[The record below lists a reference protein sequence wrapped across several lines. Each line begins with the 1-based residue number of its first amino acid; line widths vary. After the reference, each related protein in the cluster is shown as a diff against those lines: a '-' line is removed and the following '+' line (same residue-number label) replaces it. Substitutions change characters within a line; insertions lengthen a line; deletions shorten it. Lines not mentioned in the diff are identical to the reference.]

1 MNKEYQITYDGKT
14 IPYELTK
21 SKIKNMY
28 IYVKNGKVTV
38 KVPIRMKDK
47 QIYDFVHKKAKW
59 IYEKIKQEKE
69 TPKIQEE
76 IKPEDRERLELIVK
90 NKIEKYTKLLKERP
104 NKVRIRDINYAWGSC
119 SSNRNITINKKLAR
133 KEEKVIEYVIL
144 HEMCHLKYMNHSK
157 EFWALVE
164 TYMPEYQKYK
174 NMLRYK

>member
-1 MNKEYQITYDGKT
+1 MNKEYQITYNGEV

-28 IYVKNGKVTV
+28 IYIRNGKVTV

-47 QIYDFVHKKAKW
+47 QIYDFVNKKAKW
-59 IYEKIKQEKE
+59 IYEKVKQEKE
-69 TPKIQEE
+69 TPKMQEE

-104 NKVRIRDINYAWGSC
+104 NKVRIRDIKYAWGSC
-119 SSNRNITINKKLAR
+119 SSNRNITINEKLAR

-157 EFWALVE
+157 GFWTLVE

-174 NMLRYK
+174 NRLRYK

>member
-1 MNKEYQITYDGKT
+1 MNKEYQITYNGEA

-47 QIYDFVHKKAKW
+47 QIYDFVNKKAKW
-59 IYEKIKQEKE
+59 IYEKIKQERE

-76 IKPEDRERLELIVK
+76 IKPEDRERLEMVVK
-90 NKIEKYTKLLKERP
+90 NKIEKYTELLKERP
-104 NKVRIRDINYAWGSC
+104 NKVRIRDIKYAWGSC
-119 SSNRNITINKKLAR
+119 SSNRNITINKNLAR
-133 KEEKVIEYVIL
+133 EEEKVIEYVIL

-164 TYMPEYQKYK
+164 TYIPEYQKYK